1 MALLDSYSANI
12 TIGKITHRLIDSPPA
27 SPAFQATIELVNTD
41 DGNKVVAVRNDD
53 EKAFLQANYPTIV
66 SQFETFLD
74 YRRNGG
80 GPAGTAAWHFLLRT
94 YGGATDM
101 YGNGRT
107 VYVWEDDNVGWP
119 RLTDADHLN
128 MSIRVF
134 ALDDQGQLIT
144 DQNGRGISYVIDGR
158 QQIGGQ
164 NILITA
170 ERTAIAD
177 WVQTMAGE
185 ALQRVLNI
193 TPE

>member
-12 TIGKITHRLIDSPPA
+12 TVGKIIHRLIDSPPA

-41 DGNKVVAVRNDD
+41 DDNKVVAVRNAD
-53 EKAFLQANYPTIV
+53 ERAFLEANYPDIV
-66 SQFETFLD
+66 SQFETFLG

-80 GPAGTAAWHFLLRT
+80 GPAGTAAWHYLLRT

-101 YGNGRT
+101 YANGRT
-107 VYVWEDDNVGWP
+107 VYLWIDDNIGWP

-144 DQNGRGISYVIDGR
+144 DADGRGVSYVIDGR
-158 QQIGGQ
+158 QQINGT

-170 ERTAIAD
+170 ERTAIAN
-177 WVQTMAGE
+177 WVQTMGRE
-185 ALQRVLNI
+185 ALERILGI
-193 TPE
+193 TVE